1 MSGRSDS
8 IVGHYASPILDL
20 EVVAG
25 PGGLRLGFQ
34 GVPDHYRPRLVPT
47 DDPAR
52 FLVHGGPIGGA
63 EIEFEMGQEG
73 VTLSAGPFR
82 LVKGEPPQAP
92 PYRSGAGLLLGELTD
107 DPARDGVFA
116 GLAAEVAGMTGDAL
130 QWTLEYPKHEFL
142 RYLMAR
148 GQFIFHGSPHAD
160 IDEFAP
166 RRTSLEIFNVGG
178 HGNLGAVYGTDDPIW
193 AMWFAVIDRSKLTGS
208 IRNGV
213 MAFDAEDGSVVRVYE
228 FSVHH
233 EHLPNPPLRTGMLY
247 VLPRA
252 PFNRIPFYP
261 GGPLS
266 DEWASEVPVHPVA
279 RLAIEPSDFPFS
291 DRIGGHD
298 DGDLIRYDQLS
309 DEVESALVGAEAFP
323 GGFEMRVAPTEE
335 LRAAIDEYRELSA
348 RLLPDVRRDIGDE
361 VDGIISIRVSGP
373 PAYLQVVERQLTR
386 LGLLP

>member
-1 MSGRSDS
+1 
-8 IVGHYASPILDL
+8 
-20 EVVAG
+20 
-25 PGGLRLGFQ
+25 
-34 GVPDHYRPRLVPT
+34 
-47 DDPAR
+47 
-52 FLVHGGPIGGA
+52 
-63 EIEFEMGQEG
+63 
-73 VTLSAGPFR
+73 
-82 LVKGEPPQAP
+82 
-92 PYRSGAGLLLGELTD
+92 
-107 DPARDGVFA
+107 
-116 GLAAEVAGMTGDAL
+116 
-130 QWTLEYPKHEFL
+130 
-142 RYLMAR
+142 
-148 GQFIFHGSPHAD
+148 
-160 IDEFAP
+160 
-166 RRTSLEIFNVGG
+166 
-178 HGNLGAVYGTDDPIW
+178 
-193 AMWFAVIDRSKLTGS
+193 
-208 IRNGV
+208 
-213 MAFDAEDGSVVRVYE
+213 
-228 FSVHH
+228 
-233 EHLPNPPLRTGMLY
+233 MLY

-348 RLLPDVRRDIGDE
+348 RLLPDVRRDVGDE